1 MAEFCKTQAS
11 EGEKKKHKTVT
22 LQGRDY
28 CDYLKIIFKLL
39 KNILH
44 ALGFSCERLGW
55 TRRSAVGRGFK
66 SVSATV

>member
-11 EGEKKKHKTVT
+11 EGEKKTQDCQSPRKR
-22 LQGRDY
+22 LLWL
-28 CDYLKIIFKLL
+28 LKIISKPL

-44 ALGFSCERLGW
+44 ALVFSCERLDQ